1 MCLRRIAVG
10 MIVLAGCCGLAAM
23 GQAQAVKSDAD
34 VKTESDQ
41 AQALYDKG
49 NFVAALPLYEELH
62 GARPANTLFE
72 ERLAMAL
79 LGGSGQPAPAEAKA
93 IRLRAKTLLLD
104 ARAKGDDS
112 NLSQVLLEKLD
123 QIEQA
128 GDPAPVAGKEWFDK
142 GEAAFGKGDL
152 AGAVGFYSKALE
164 VNPQYYFAATYAGD
178 AEFKM
183 NHPAEAGKFFAQAI
197 AIDPDIETAHRYWGD
212 CLEKD
217 GDHQRAEE
225 QFIEAIVADPYS
237 KSPRVGLKQ
246 WAERNHARVVPPPI
260 ILPKRAEPDAKGNTN
275 INLDPSTLTRPG
287 AAAWIVYMMAPTQ
300 WKNGEFAKHYPKE
313 KVYRHSLAEEA
324 SALRDVLAL
333 VNEQKLPTTEDKL
346 DTTLKMLIE
355 LDKNG
360 MLECWILLD
369 DADQGIAQ
377 DYVAYRKDHREL
389 MAKYIAQYDVHAM

>member
-1 MCLRRIAVG
+1 MRLRLVAMG
-10 MIVLAGCCGLAAM
+10 MLLLMGCCGLLAA
-23 GQAQAVKSDAD
+23 GQAQTDKSDAD

-41 AQALYDKG
+41 AQALYAKG

-62 GARPANTLFE
+62 AARPASTLFE

-79 LGGSGQPAPAEAKA
+79 LGGSGQPAPTEAKA

-104 ARAKGDDS
+104 ARSKGDDS
-112 NLSQVLLEKLD
+112 NLSQVLLEKLG
-123 QIEQA
+123 QTEEA
-128 GDPAPVAGKEWFDK
+128 GDAPPVAGKEWFDK

-164 VNPQYYFAATYAGD
+164 VNPQYYSAATYAGD

-183 NHPAEAGKFFAQAI
+183 GHPAEAGKWFAKAI
-197 AIDPDIETAHRYWGD
+197 AIDPDTETAHRYWGD

-225 QFIEAIVADPYS
+225 QFIQAIVADPYS

-246 WAERNHARVVPPPI
+246 WAERNHARVLGPPI
-260 ILPKRAEPDAKGNTN
+260 TLPAQAVVSADGKVNITIGGDLKKDDPEASFGLIYSMESATWQSEEFKKR
-275 INLDPSTLTRPG
+275 
-287 AAAWIVYMMAPTQ
+287 
-300 WKNGEFAKHYPKE
+300 FPKE
-313 KVYRHSLAEEA
+313 AVYRHTLVEEA
-324 SALRDVLAL
+324 ESIRGMLGMVSGKKKA
-333 VNEQKLPTTEDKL
+333 QDKL
-346 DTTLKMLIE
+346 STSTKLLLE

-369 DADQGIAQ
+369 NPDQGIAQ

-389 MAKYIAQYDVHAM
+389 LAKYIAQYDVHAM